1 MLNLQPYQNPTY
13 FGYLAVALLPIMIG
27 ILYGRRFRW
36 YETLVTL
43 AFLVLTF
50 GGDKWWQG
58 LMLICY
64 IIYEMILT
72 FGYFNYRKKKNSGVI
87 FVLAVILSILPLV
100 IVKITKS

>member
-72 FGYFNYRKKKNSGVI
+72 FGYFNYRKKKNSRGGRHRPRRCGCRCCSRS
-87 FVLAVILSILPLV
+87 LGSA
-100 IVKITKS
+100 

>member
-50 GGDKWWQG
+50 GGDKWW
-58 LMLICY
+58 
-64 IIYEMILT
+64 
-72 FGYFNYRKKKNSGVI
+72 
-87 FVLAVILSILPLV
+87 
-100 IVKITKS
+100 